1 MNSYERQ
8 DLCCVWDIKN
18 VFIETLIK
26 SLLVNMDIQNNV
38 KYIKQENEIY
48 KRKIMQERK
57 QMLMNIFSNIYFY
70 ILYI

>member
-26 SLLVNMDIQNNV
+26 SLLGNMDIQNNV

-48 KRKIMQERK
+48 KRKIMQKRK
-57 QMLMNIFSNIYFY
+57 QMLMNIFSNIYY
-70 ILYI
+70 I

>member
-57 QMLMNIFSNIYFY
+57 QMLMSIFSNIYFY